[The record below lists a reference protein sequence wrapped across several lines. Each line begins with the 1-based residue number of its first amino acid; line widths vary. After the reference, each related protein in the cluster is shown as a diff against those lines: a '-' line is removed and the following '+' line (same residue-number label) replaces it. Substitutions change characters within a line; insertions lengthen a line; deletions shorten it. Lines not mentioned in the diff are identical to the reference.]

1 MTIVGSICALVTPM
15 REDGP
20 IDWAA
25 LERLVDWHVANGT
38 DALVAVGTTGE
49 SATLTPEEHVEAVRA
64 VVRFAAGRLPVIAG
78 TGANATA
85 EAVALTRA
93 AARAGADACLL
104 VTPCYNRPPQEG
116 LYHHFRTIAEA
127 TDLPQIL
134 YNVPART
141 GCDLLPETVERL
153 APFPSIVAVK
163 EATGDP
169 GRTAE
174 LLRRCGGRF
183 TVYGGDDACGLAVM
197 TAGGKGVISV
207 TANVAP
213 GPMHR
218 MCRAALEGDAAA
230 AAVLDGRLRPL
241 HEALFAQTNPIPV
254 KWALHRMG
262 LIPSGIR
269 LPLVPLDDRFH
280 GRVLAALRGAG
291 VIAEPQSAG
300 TS

>member
-1 MTIVGSICALVTPM
+1 MMIVGSICALVTPM

-20 IDWAA
+20 IDWAS

-49 SATLTPEEHVEAVRA
+49 SATLTPEEHVEVVRA
-64 VVRFAAGRLPVIAG
+64 VVRSAAGRLPVIAG
-78 TGANATA
+78 AGANATA

-104 VTPCYNRPPQEG
+104 VTPYYNRPPQEG
-116 LYHHFRTIAEA
+116 LYRHFRTIAEA
-127 TDLPQIL
+127 SDLPQIL

-141 GCDLLPETVERL
+141 GCDLLPATIERL

-169 GRTAE
+169 GRAAE
-174 LLRRCGGRF
+174 VLRRCGGRF
-183 TVYGGDDACGLAVM
+183 AVYGGDDACALAVM

-213 GPMHR
+213 EPMRR
-218 MCRAALEGDAAA
+218 MCRAALEGAAA
-230 AAVLDGRLRPL
+230 AEALDGRLRPL

-262 LIPSGIR
+262 LIPPGIR
-269 LPLVPLDDRFH
+269 LPLVPLDDRHH
-280 GRVLAALRGAG
+280 GRVLAALREAG
-291 VIAEPQSAG
+291 VVAEPQSAWI
-300 TS
+300 S